1 MTLLLNQAYSQFAIP
16 KELQLFDNN
25 PNQLVAQNQYYSVIK
40 PKSALSTANDI
51 VFQFATNKNQFFEP
65 SQCYIQLVYNV
76 TKKDGLNDRIE
87 KLSISKIFMKQ
98 YKNAKPQYFEHYFTV
113 WNGYC
118 IADPLY

>member
-16 KELQLFDNN
+16 KELQLFDND

-65 SQCYIQLVYNV
+65 SQCYIKLVYNV
-76 TKKDGLNDRIE
+76 TKKDGLNGRIE

-98 YKNAKPQYFEHYFTV
+98 YKNAKPQYFKHYFTV
-113 WNGYC
+113 
-118 IADPLY
+118 